1 MYDILYELFTN
12 GYDITPKLNKR
23 QQEIARQTVD
33 EWEKIKAV
41 FGREFV
47 DHMAELEGELE
58 DWQNLHYYRSGFSL
72 GVRLMLEIFG
82 FTSGE

>member
-1 MYDILYELFTN
+1 MENILSQLFSG

-33 EWEKIKAV
+33 EWKKIKEV

-58 DWQNLHYYRSGFSL
+58 DGQNLHYYRSGFSL